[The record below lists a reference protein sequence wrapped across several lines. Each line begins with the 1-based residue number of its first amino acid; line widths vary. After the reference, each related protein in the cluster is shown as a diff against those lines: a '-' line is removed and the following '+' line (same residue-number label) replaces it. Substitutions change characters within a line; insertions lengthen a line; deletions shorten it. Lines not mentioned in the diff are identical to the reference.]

1 MTTVT
6 VKLQDTRGFGTCF
19 VEAPDLCLRGPRP
32 LPAPPLGSQL
42 WATPLVLPHLPAPT
56 LRGGGAGGLAAR
68 WSLFTLN
75 LSLHHKVLV
84 SRYPPSHSSDPA
96 SPRQHPGWLHTCMGN
111 LESERRAFKYWLFR
125 TYSFCEPDQ
134 VTDPVL
140 SRSRAGFPRQQY
152 GD

>member
-6 VKLQDTRGFGTCF
+6 VKLQDALGFGTCF

-68 WSLFTLN
+68 WGLFTLN
-75 LSLHHKVLV
+75 LSLHHKVPV

-111 LESERRAFKYWLFR
+111 LESERRAR
-125 TYSFCEPDQ
+125 SNTGSSEP
-134 VTDPVL
+134 THSANRMKL
-140 SRSRAGFPRQQY
+140 LIRY
-152 GD
+152 